1 MKVEFLKLT
10 ERLERLKAAR
20 DSVCD
25 LIAYEENDDSIR
37 DLLKRK
43 KEISSEIDEVVR
55 EIEEYIQFAAGTG

>member
-1 MKVEFLKLT
+1 MKEEFLQLT
-10 ERLERLKAAR
+10 ERLENLKTAR

-37 DLLKRK
+37 NLLKRK

-55 EIEEYIQFAAGTG
+55 EIEEYLEFAAGT